1 MNALPLIIGTLCVMA
16 IAYRYYSAFIA
27 AKVVALDDSRTTPA
41 HTMKDGQNYD
51 PTNKWVL
58 FGHHFAAI
66 AGAGPLIGPVLAAQF
81 GFLPGF
87 LWLLIG
93 VVVAGAVHDF
103 TTLVASVRRKGRS
116 LAEIARNEISPLAG
130 TVGSIAILIILVI
143 ALAGLGLAVVNAL
156 RESSWGT
163 FTIAMTIPIA
173 LFVGLWMYRI
183 RPGKIVEAS
192 VIGVVAVVAAVVLG
206 HYIPGS
212 FLGPYFTLSRE
223 GIVIAMAIYGFVASV
238 LPVWLLLVPRDYLS
252 SYMKMGTIAA
262 LVVGVVVVH
271 PDLKMPAITE
281 YISGGGPIFSGKL
294 FPFLFVTIACGAIS
308 GFHALVASGTTPKML
323 NKESDARFIGYGAML
338 MEGLVGVVALIAA
351 CSLHPGDYYAI
362 NLTPEKFAALGM
374 QPVNLTE
381 LSREVGET
389 VAGRPGGAVSLAVGF
404 AQIFAGLPG
413 LTGFMSIWYHFAI
426 MFEAL
431 FILTTIDAGTRVAR
445 FMVQEFGGRVWKK
458 FARTDWLPGNIIATT
473 LVVFSWG
480 YFLWT
485 GNISTI
491 WPMFG
496 TANQLLAAVAL
507 AVGTSAIINSGKER
521 YAWVTLVPMIF
532 VAVTTLTASWLNI
545 TDNYL
550 PLMSQPGTAVQGL
563 VNSLLTLV
571 MMVCAVVILVEACR
585 RWYRVLVK
593 GEYLVHGQV
602 VSASSEDFTPPSF
615 GCC

>member
-27 AKVVALDDSRTTPA
+27 AKVVALDDSRITPA
-41 HTMKDGQNYD
+41 HTMNDGQNYQ

-93 VVVAGAVHDF
+93 VVIAGAVHDF
-103 TTLVASVRRKGRS
+103 TTLVASIRRKGRS

-130 TVGSIAILIILVI
+130 TVGSVAILIILVI

-156 RESSWGT
+156 KESSWGT
-163 FTIAMTIPIA
+163 FTIAATIPIA

-183 RPGKIVEAS
+183 RPGKIAEAS
-192 VIGVVAVVAAVVLG
+192 VIGVIAVVAAVVFG
-206 HYIPGS
+206 SYIPGS
-212 FLGPYFTLSRE
+212 FLAPYFTMSRE
-223 GIVIAMAIYGFVASV
+223 GIVIAMAVYGFVASV

-252 SYMKMGTIAA
+252 SYMKISTIAA
-262 LVVGVVVVH
+262 LVVGVILVH
-271 PDLKMPAITE
+271 PDLRMPAITQ
-281 YISGGGPIFSGKL
+281 YVSGGGPIFSGKL

-362 NLTPEKFAALGM
+362 NLSPEKFAALGM
-374 QPVNLTE
+374 PTVNLAE

-404 AQIFAGLPG
+404 AQIFSGLPG
-413 LTGFMSIWYHFAI
+413 LRAFMSFWYHFAI

-458 FARTDWLPGNIIATT
+458 FGQTNWLPANIIATT

-521 YAWVTLVPMIF
+521 YAWVTLIPMIF
-532 VAVTTLTASWLNI
+532 VAVTTLTACWLNI
-545 TDNYL
+545 TDNFL
-550 PLMSQPGTAVQGL
+550 PLMSLPGSEVQGF
-563 VNSLLTLV
+563 VNTLLTLII
-571 MMVCAVVILVEACR
+571 MVCAVVILIEACR

-593 GEYLVHGQV
+593 GEYLVHGEV
-602 VSASSEDFTPPSF
+602 VSASAEDFTPPTF